1 MFSEFDFK
9 MMGVAL
15 SEASC
20 AKTNEEVP
28 VGAVITHENKII
40 SKSYNAP
47 INLNDPTAH
56 AEILAIR
63 EAAKYQKNYR
73 ITGTTLYV
81 TLEPCI
87 MCFGAIINAR
97 IDRLVIAALD
107 KTRGVPISNRRL
119 LEDLDLNHKIKSEY
133 GLLEADA
140 SSFLKNF
147 FIEKR
152 IK

>member
-9 MMGVAL
+9 MMSVAL
-15 SEASC
+15 SEAC
-20 AKTNEEVP
+20 HAKTNKEVP

-40 SKSYNAP
+40 SKSHNAP

-63 EAAKYQKNYR
+63 KAAKYQKNYR
-73 ITGTTLYV
+73 ILGTTLYV

-107 KTRGVPISNRRL
+107 KTRGVPISNQKL
-119 LEDLDLNHKIKSEY
+119 LEDLDLNHKIKTEY

-140 SSFLKNF
+140 SSLLKSF

>member
-40 SKSYNAP
+40 SKSHNEP

-63 EAAKYQKNYR
+63 KAAKYQKNYR
-73 ITGTTLYV
+73 ILGTTLYV

-87 MCFGAIINAR
+87 MCFGAIVNAR

-107 KTRGVPISNRRL
+107 KNRGVPVSNQRL
-119 LEDLDLNHKIKSEY
+119 FEDLNLNHKIKTEY

-140 SSFLKNF
+140 SSLLKNF